1 MKYKMLLLCSL
12 LINAG
17 LTVLLVMGKKNNKET
32 FADEKIEV
40 TEDSSVIKIFSD
52 DNTLFLLMDR
62 NNDKLIRFQYSLPD
76 LSQSAAI
83 ETEDD
88 NLQRVSYHGK
98 DYTLTFIKW
107 KENTEERDFSL
118 GVYKHKKDNP
128 YGLDYYSQFIF
139 KKDGSY
145 EIVQ

>member
-17 LTVLLVMGKKNNKET
+17 LTVLLVMGKKNNKEI

-52 DNTLFLLMDR
+52 DNALFLLMDR

-107 KENTEERDFSL
+107 KENHDKPER
-118 GVYKHKKDNP
+118 NP
-128 YGLDYYSQFIF
+128 QCLILYLILKLPALTSP
-139 KKDGSY
+139 SAMM
-145 EIVQ
+145 

>member
-107 KENTEERDFSL
+107 KENTEERDF
-118 GVYKHKKDNP
+118 
-128 YGLDYYSQFIF
+128 
-139 KKDGSY
+139 
-145 EIVQ
+145 